1 MTEIKDEEGN
11 TIAWIDWDWD
21 EDDEIWLTVGTL
33 KKNDDSEQTTLTFKK
48 SEERNRWEMKSLYTA
63 GSWSPSYH
71 FGVVND
77 RHTRLIGIS
86 EHCNMIPPDWPT
98 VDYMN
103 TPDYPN
109 EVFRELGMKEFET
122 DYKWSMEEKEWVKK
136 DE

>member
-11 TIAWIDWDWD
+11 TVGWIDWCDGM
-21 EDDEIWLTVGTL
+21 DDEIWVTIECETQD
-33 KKNDDSEQTTLTFKK
+33 NDEYQTTLTLKK
-48 SEERNRWEMKSLYTA
+48 SEERNRWEVKSLHTA

-71 FGVVND
+71 FGVID
-77 RHTRLIGIS
+77 DGHTRLSAIS

-98 VDYMN
+98 VDYMD
-103 TPDYPN
+103 TPEYPN
-109 EVFRELGMKEFET
+109 EIFRELGVRNFET